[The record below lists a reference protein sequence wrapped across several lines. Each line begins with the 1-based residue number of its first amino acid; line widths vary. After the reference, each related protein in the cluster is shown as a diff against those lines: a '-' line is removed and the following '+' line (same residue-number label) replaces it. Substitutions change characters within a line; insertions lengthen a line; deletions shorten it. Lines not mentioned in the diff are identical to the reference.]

1 MLFTSDLYSR
11 KPVSYITF
19 VIVPDSG
26 ARGDWEGS
34 APLRVRKELR
44 EKGVTGEYDEAYLP
58 VRSPNNSTKSPA
70 TFHVNGGLNV

>member
-11 KPVSYITF
+11 KPVSYINF
-19 VIVPDSG
+19 VIVLDLG
-26 ARGDWEGS
+26 ARGDWGGERSS
-34 APLRVRKELR
+34 ARQ
-44 EKGVTGEYDEAYLP
+44 KGVTGEYDEAYLP

>member
-58 VRSPNNSTKSPA
+58 VRPLTIPQNHRPP
-70 TFHVNGGLNV
+70 HVNGGLNV